1 MRLLLL
7 LLVFVRVKYTFGRP
21 SRPGFDFPM
30 EHELREYFPDGGLKT
45 DGRCDIPTAVG
56 FDGRPVLGPFSKKCQ
71 ESTFPDGHTL
81 KSAVF
86 CYFPVD
92 VGRPYCVY
100 ANHHLPSQLIVNS
113 LLVCL

>member
-1 MRLLLL
+1 MEFIKHHCSDF
-7 LLVFVRVKYTFGRP
+7 LVVTFGRP

-92 VGRPYCVY
+92 VGRP
-100 ANHHLPSQLIVNS
+100 
-113 LLVCL
+113 LLLLSDRYT

>member
-1 MRLLLL
+1 MLLLLL
-7 LLVFVRVKYTFGRP
+7 LLVLAEPELPPPPPT
-21 SRPGFDFPM
+21 RPGFEFPM

-45 DGRCDIPTAVG
+45 DGRCDIPTAVV
-56 FDGRPVLGPFSKKCQ
+56 FDGRPVLGPFSQKCQ

-92 VGRPYCVY
+92 VGRP
-100 ANHHLPSQLIVNS
+100 L
-113 LLVCL
+113 CL